1 MKATKKNRKA
11 FNIVLAIV
19 LAIGL
24 WLYVVD
30 VENPTGSAHLRDL
43 PVQIQGEELL
53 EENGLMVTDLSDKQ
67 MDVKVNG
74 KKKTF
79 MKLHKKNIALT
90 VDVSTITGAGV
101 WTLTCKLDFP
111 PNVNADSISVADWN
125 GLKVMVTVQRKESRE
140 VPIRGEFVGTESEH
154 CLAGHVE
161 TEPSTVKLTG
171 PAPNL
176 AGVSYAL
183 AQVEGENIHDTLVD
197 TVPLILM
204 GSDGTPADVEHI
216 TCDINEVKVTVPVRK
231 VVSVPLTVELECGT
245 QTGRFESKIQP
256 KSVTLV
262 AKEDH
267 ADLPAS
273 ISLGK
278 LNISQFSGT
287 ATYAMPIHLPPSVTG
302 WGTPSFAKVEVS
314 AKDSETKAVAVE
326 DIVLKNVPKG
336 IPADLVS
343 QTVFVWVQGDSQRI
357 KSVQAEDILVEADL
371 SQLRPSKKLQR
382 IPVQVSLKNPAD
394 QEVQIVGSRYTVA
407 LRLTQ

>member
-1 MKATKKNRKA
+1 MKTNKKNRQA

-43 PVQIQGEELL
+43 PVQLQGEEIL
-53 EENGLMVTDLSDKQ
+53 EENGLMVTDLSDEH

-111 PNVNADSISVADWN
+111 PNVSPDSISVADWN
-125 GLKVMVTVQRKESRE
+125 GLKVTVTVEKKESRA
-140 VPIRGEFVGTESEH
+140 VPIRGEFIGTEAEH

-161 TEPSTVKLTG
+161 TDPSTVELTG
-171 PAPNL
+171 PAQNL

-183 AQVEGENIHDTLVD
+183 AQVEGEGIQDTLVE

-204 GSDGTPADVEHI
+204 GPDGIPADVEHI
-216 TCDINEVKVTVPVRK
+216 TCSVSEVKATVPVRK
-231 VVSVPLTVELECGT
+231 VISVPLTIELECGT
-245 QTGRFESKIQP
+245 QTDLFQSQIKP
-256 KSVTLV
+256 KSVTLM

-267 ADLPAS
+267 TDFPKS

-278 LNISQFSGT
+278 LNVSHLSGE
-287 ATYAMPIHLPPSVTG
+287 ATYAIPIHLPAEVTG
-302 WGTPSFAKVEVS
+302 WGAPLFARVNVS
-314 AKDSETKAVAVE
+314 AKNSKAAVVE
-326 DIVLKNVPKG
+326 ARDIQLNH
-336 IPADLVS
+336 IPPGSKAELIS
-343 QTVFVWVQGDSQRI
+343 QSVFVWVRGDNESIQHF
-357 KSVQAEDILVEADL
+357 KGKDLVVQADL
-371 SQLRPSKKLQR
+371 SQVKPRKGIQR
-382 IPVQVSLKNPAD
+382 VPVQITLRDPKTKIQVL
-394 QEVQIVGSRYTVA
+394 GSRYTAA
-407 LRLTQ
+407 LKLTQ